1 MGCLVA
7 PERDLVL
14 LPWLWQWL
22 PATLMIIAAAACFC
36 AVVIRTGTGSSQ
48 PQVRVV
54 CRLRAHA
61 PRRRRDVRAPAACR
75 PRPSTS
81 CPLRPLPAAA
91 VWLSQG
97 ASVLMQLNSP
107 NGLML
112 AKQVVTRALTD
123 ALWGMEGDA
132 LCVSAFPPVCAPARM
147 CVSRICMDAHA
158 RTWTHVGARA
168 DWRACRSLREGGR

>member
-36 AVVIRTGTGSSQ
+36 AVVIRAGTGSSQ
-48 PQVRVV
+48 P
-54 CRLRAHA
+54 
-61 PRRRRDVRAPAACR
+61 
-75 PRPSTS
+75 
-81 CPLRPLPAAA
+81 
-91 VWLSQG
+91 QG

-112 AKQVVTRALTD
+112 AKQARMTMLDDELPLKTIGEYDDVGLGLHQNEADSGVPDDFID
-123 ALWGMEGDA
+123 ALNDCSQDA
-132 LCVSAFPPVCAPARM
+132 DCWAVRTKPERETNSERMPLFRLNAPEWPEEEEEEA
-147 CVSRICMDAHA
+147 A
-158 RTWTHVGARA
+158 
-168 DWRACRSLREGGR
+168 E